1 MSRAAA
7 RARLI
12 TGRPKI
18 QRVRAYSTVR
28 ARQLRQPRVVR
39 ARHARRTA
47 FAIMPEAH
55 VALAK
60 VFRHARD
67 DGRGVPGTIQTRP
80 DRRRVGLRRVRVGS
94 TGGAQR
100 GADGV
105 FVFSELARGTANTGQ
120 SENLPFD

>member
-12 TGRPKI
+12 TGRPEI
-18 QRVRAYSTVR
+18 QRVRAYSTVG

-39 ARHARRTA
+39 TGHARRTA
-47 FAIMPEAH
+47 FAVMPEAH

-67 DGRGVPGTIQTRP
+67 HRRRIPGTIKTRL
-80 DRRRVGLRRVRVGS
+80 DRRRVALCRVRVGD
-94 TGGAQR
+94 TR
-100 GADGV
+100 GTHFRADRV
-105 FVFSELARGTANTGQ
+105 FVFSELA
-120 SENLPFD
+120 